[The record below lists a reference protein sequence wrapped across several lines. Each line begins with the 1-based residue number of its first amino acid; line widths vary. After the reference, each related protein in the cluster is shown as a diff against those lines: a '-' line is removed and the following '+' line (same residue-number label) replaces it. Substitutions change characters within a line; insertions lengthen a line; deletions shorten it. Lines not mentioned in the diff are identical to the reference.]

1 MTTHSIGGKL
11 PVFLMLL
18 IVLSITIACGGTAPA
33 EPIIVEKEVIKEV
46 PKEIVVEKEII
57 KEVPKEVVV
66 EKEVVKE
73 VEVIKEVIKEVI
85 FNPQAKPE
93 DAMTGDTGAL
103 VGYPS
108 AGDEGIPADASKLT
122 IAVDSW
128 GVSDINPWTLSSVQF
143 LEDLFNGTLMRQH
156 PNGELVSYWA
166 TSYDLTEDGITY
178 HLHPDAKFQDG
189 SPADAQALKDNF
201 DAIAGYSDVEQYGYD
216 KPPYHRGRA
225 KSCCESFEVISPTEL
240 YIKTKGPQPV
250 INAIIGGHGYHTFW
264 FGNPDVI
271 RQGLDV
277 YLKDPTG
284 FGPFRLVQWDP
295 GNRAVLE
302 RWDDYWADYPWYHK
316 PQYKDLEVLATP
328 DHAARYALLA
338 SGQVDMVYNIPW
350 PIAKDLVRS
359 ENFQRGVN
367 PGKGDR
373 IWTQTYQANGMLG
386 MTFSLPHRM
395 RNTAEKWPEGSA
407 DEGGVPIKPYTF
419 PDGFA
424 NDPTLDVRVRRA
436 LNLAIDKVAI
446 SEGPHFGF
454 SHPSGSIY
462 SAGTFGSRDDVVH
475 NHSPYDPEE
484 AKRLLAEAGYPDGF
498 EIEGH
503 FGQFAGRPGIPEAVD
518 AIASYWKDI
527 GVTVS
532 WQEHDPSDF
541 VKGFRAGNL
550 SWVQVS
556 VPTYGR
562 QEHGSRR
569 VISSY
574 HSTGSYQQPH
584 PEETTALKFEVLR
597 TIPEDEQKRMLAEIE
612 DKVLALEEMFPLY
625 GMSLVMGYT
634 DRVISHPT
642 VEHSP
647 HFKHLELILLKD

>member
-1 MTTHSIGGKL
+1 MAIRWLTLRL
-11 PVFLMLL
+11 PVFLALSL
-18 IVLSITIACGGTAPA
+18 ILAIIVACGGTAPA
-33 EPIIVEKEVIKEV
+33 EPVVVEKEVIKEV
-46 PKEIVVEKEII
+46 PKEIVVEKEVI

-73 VEVIKEVIKEVI
+73 VVVEKEIIKEVLV
-85 FNPQAKPE
+85 NPQAAAE
-93 DAMTGDTGAL
+93 DASGVIDNLEGF
-103 VGYPS
+103 PK
-108 AGDEGIPADASKLT
+108 AGEGGVPAEASKLT

-128 GVSDINPWTLSSVQF
+128 GVSDINPWTISSVQF
-143 LEDLFNGTLMRQH
+143 LQDLFNGTLMRQS
-156 PNGELVSYWA
+156 PNGTLAPYWV
-166 TSYDLTEDGITY
+166 TSYNLTEDGITY
-178 HLHPDAKFQDG
+178 HLNPDAKFQDG
-189 SPADAQALKDNF
+189 SPADAQALKDNL
-201 DAIAGYSDVEQYGYD
+201 DAIAGYSDIAQYGYD
-216 KPPYHRGRA
+216 KPPYHRGRI

-240 YIKTKGPQPV
+240 YVKTKGPKPL
-250 INAIIGGHGYHTFW
+250 INAEIGGHGYHGIW
-264 FGNPDVI
+264 YGNPDRI
-271 RQGLDV
+271 REGLDA
-277 YLKDPTG
+277 YLKDPSG
-284 FGPFRLVQWDP
+284 YGPFKLVQWDA

-302 RWDDYWADYPWYHK
+302 RWDGYWADYPWYHK
-316 PQYKDLEVLATP
+316 PQYKDLEVLTTA

-338 SGQVDMVYNIPW
+338 SRQVDMVYNIPW

-359 ENFQRGVN
+359 EAFTRGVN
-367 PGKGDR
+367 PGKGDD

-386 MTFSLPHRM
+386 MTFALPHRM
-395 RNTAEKWPEGSA
+395 KNTVEKWPEGSV
-407 DEGGVPIKPYTF
+407 DEGGVVIKPYTF
-419 PDGFA
+419 PDGFE

-462 SAGTFGSRDDVVH
+462 SAGTFGSRDEVVH
-475 NHSPYDPEE
+475 NPTPYDPDE
-484 AKRLLAEAGYPDGF
+484 AKRLLAEAGYADGF
-498 EIEGH
+498 EIQGH
-503 FGQFAGRPGIPEAVD
+503 FGQFAGRPGIPEAAD

-541 VKGFRAGNL
+541 VKGFRAGRL

-556 VPTYGR
+556 LPTFGR
-562 QEHGSRR
+562 QEHASRR
-569 VISSY
+569 VVSSY
-574 HSTGSYQQPH
+574 HSTGTYQHPH
-584 PEETTALKFEVLR
+584 TDETTALTHEVLR

-612 DKVLALEEMFPLY
+612 DRVLALEEIFPLY

-642 VEHSP
+642 VENSP